1 MEPELERKP
10 TRSPSEDLPPS
21 GSPSLPGTYTGAGL
35 QPADDEGG
43 NQDAQ
48 KTAATAPPPP
58 LPPHEGQG
66 AGNQED
72 GNKGKEGPRE
82 ITSAG
87 KVADAPAQ
95 GGRIPGTAEVGNLHD
110 QVEMV
115 VARVKEAETI
125 ISTFDWKIE
134 HTGFKAETRNLLRK
148 DRTKAKKKLQTLKE
162 TLQQLREKS
171 AADAA
176 QGAASAGDPHPQ
188 PAQNDAAQ
196 GGGGVQEKEKE
207 KDGDKQ
213 DIGFELVGTQF
224 QRTTTHEA
232 NPNTLTVTS
241 LRSIPADQVQT
252 ASSVKYF
259 NRIGEVLHTL
269 TSPDAE
275 SMKQIFNLQAGI
287 FQDMRDTMY
296 HIGSRQRATH

>member
-1 MEPELERKP
+1 M
-10 TRSPSEDLPPS
+10 
-21 GSPSLPGTYTGAGL
+21 
-35 QPADDEGG
+35 
-43 NQDAQ
+43 
-48 KTAATAPPPP
+48 
-58 LPPHEGQG
+58 
-66 AGNQED
+66 
-72 GNKGKEGPRE
+72 
-82 ITSAG
+82 
-87 KVADAPAQ
+87 
-95 GGRIPGTAEVGNLHD
+95 GNLHD

-115 VARVKEAETI
+115 VARVKEAETV

-134 HTGFKAETRNLLRK
+134 HTGFKAETKDLLRK

-171 AADAA
+171 AAGAA

-207 KDGDKQ
+207 KDWDKQ
-213 DIGFELVGTQF
+213 DMQDKLADDAIELVGRQF
-224 QRTTTHEA
+224 QRTTTNEA

-296 HIGSRQRATH
+296 HIGSRQRATHLK